1 MITAYHWDSGTSSW
15 QTHTGWTYSGYSD
28 PVWIGLSVYTIQN
41 SIVSGSFSN
50 FVCTDG
56 GDTRAD
62 SGTYTSPVHDA
73 GRTVTRGDL
82 SWEETLPSGTDIELQ
97 MAFSDDEEGPWNY
110 VGPDGTSGT
119 KFTTLRL
126 HVLSILSLQSLSHRR
141 RYRHSHTRHR
151 RTRIQRQSG

>member
-1 MITAYHWDSGTSSW
+1 M
-15 QTHTGWTYSGYSD
+15 
-28 PVWIGLSVYTIQN
+28 WIGLSVYTIQN

-119 KFTTLRL
+119 KFTTSAGQAVYGSTSSRYCRYKAYLTGDGTDTPTLGTVELGFSGNLDSVFRW
-126 HVLSILSLQSLSHRR
+126 IELQM
-141 RYRHSHTRHR
+141 
-151 RTRIQRQSG
+151 IV